1 MKRAGNSFWPG
12 QATQEERRHTRKNII
27 LEDVGITS
35 ATLGLAVSRMAP
47 VLSSVSTEADLDE
60 AISDWIQ
67 EEFESGTPLHLVGDA
82 LSGLYHFEPF
92 TRRKIP
98 KAWRLCGIWRKPLPR
113 TAHHSRHRLGH
124 GGVVRSSSGADNGV
138 AAPPGMPLPAADGR
152 VVAVAT
158 H

>member
-67 EEFESGTPLHLVGDA
+67 EEFESGTPLIWWGM
-82 LSGLYHFEPF
+82 PF
-92 TRRKIP
+92 QGCTTSNP
-98 KAWRLCGIWRKPLPR
+98 
-113 TAHHSRHRLGH
+113 
-124 GGVVRSSSGADNGV
+124 SSGERPQELRGFTGYGASLKSL
-138 AAPPGMPLPAADGR
+138 AAHPPSLKTSSWGWRGGA
-152 VVAVAT
+152 
-158 H
+158 